1 MPDPARYFLIAAVLG
16 GASEIIARALRLWIY
31 RNAALP
37 VLNVLLMFGMVQGV
51 SVAWLIGGHQP
62 LIGVAPVLFMTGA
75 LIGVVYEGLNEFR
88 LRAWSWPDA
97 SLLGLTRSIDKAAA
111 VGAAWGLVP
120 VVTAAIA
127 RLPVFSAGHA

>member
-1 MPDPARYFLIAAVLG
+1 MPDPVRYFLIALALG
-16 GASEIIARALRLWIY
+16 VVSETIARALRFWIY
-31 RNAALP
+31 RSAALA
-37 VLNVLLMFGMVQGV
+37 VLNVLLMFGLVQGLG
-51 SVAWLIGGHQP
+51 VAWLIGGHRA
-62 LIGVAPVLFMTGA
+62 LVSIAPVLFMTGA

-127 RLPVFSAGHA
+127 RLSAFAGGHA